1 MDGMGGG
8 NSTKEY
14 MNMSMQMTFYW
25 GMASEILFKGWS
37 GHQTGM
43 YVLAL
48 VIIFALAMLV
58 EFLAYTD
65 FVKFGLTP
73 IALRILLAMKHGI
86 RVGLLYLVMLA
97 VMTFNVGVLIAA
109 VSGHALGF
117 FFSGSRTISPVNP
130 EGAGA

>member
-1 MDGMGGG
+1 MDGMGG
-8 NSTKEY
+8 NTTKEY
-14 MNMSMQMTFYW
+14 MDMPMQMTFYW
-25 GMASEILFKGWS
+25 GMASGILFEGWP

-48 VIIFALAMLV
+48 VVIFALAMLI
-58 EFLAYTD
+58 EFLAYMTR
-65 FVKFGLTP
+65 
-73 IALRILLAMKHGI
+73 IAIRTLLAVKHGI

-117 FFSGSRTISPVNP
+117 FFFGSRTISPVNP
-130 EGAGA
+130 EV